1 MAKIL
6 KFNEEAR
13 KKLENGV
20 DILANAVKITLGP
33 RGRNVVLEK
42 AYGAPLITND
52 GVTIAKEIELEDAF
66 ENMGAALVKEV
77 AIKSND
83 IAGDGTTTATILTQ
97 AIVKEGLKMLAAGA
111 NPVFLRKGIELAT
124 KEAVKN
130 LEKRAKKI
138 ESNNEI
144 AQVASISAAD
154 EEIGN
159 LIAEAMKK
167 VGENGVITV
176 EEAKSLETSLEVV
189 EGMQF
194 DKGYVSPYM
203 ISDTDRMTA
212 ELENPFILITDK
224 KITSMKEILPILEET
239 VKTSRPMLIIAEDI
253 EGEALT
259 SLVINKLRGTLNVV
273 GVKAPAFGDRRK
285 AMLEDIA
292 ILSGGEVISEEKGY
306 NLEDT
311 HISQLGRARTIKI
324 TKDNTVIVDGMG
336 DKNKIQARIEN
347 IKLQISESKSDYDI
361 EKLKERLAKLSG
373 GVGVIRVGAATEVE
387 MKEKN

>member
-1 MAKIL
+1 
-6 KFNEEAR
+6 
-13 KKLENGV
+13 
-20 DILANAVKITLGP
+20 
-33 RGRNVVLEK
+33 
-42 AYGAPLITND
+42 
-52 GVTIAKEIELEDAF
+52 
-66 ENMGAALVKEV
+66 
-77 AIKSND
+77 
-83 IAGDGTTTATILTQ
+83 
-97 AIVKEGLKMLAAGA
+97 
-111 NPVFLRKGIELAT
+111 
-124 KEAVKN
+124 
-130 LEKRAKKI
+130 
-138 ESNNEI
+138 
-144 AQVASISAAD
+144 
-154 EEIGN
+154 
-159 LIAEAMKK
+159 
-167 VGENGVITV
+167 
-176 EEAKSLETSLEVV
+176 
-189 EGMQF
+189 MQF